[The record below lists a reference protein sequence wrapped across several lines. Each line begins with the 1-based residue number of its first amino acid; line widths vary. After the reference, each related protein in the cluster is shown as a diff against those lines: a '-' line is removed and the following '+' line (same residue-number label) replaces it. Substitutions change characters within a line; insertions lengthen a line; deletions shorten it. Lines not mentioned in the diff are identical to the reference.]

1 MPAMPKKGL
10 QNSVIQWRM
19 QHFSP
24 YISEALFEP
33 EQWEIEQFLGGG
45 ATMKIEVALEIHSIK
60 KPSEVLFL
68 SGLKSRQMVCSK
80 KIRMSRDLCTISS
93 SGKKEKGNI
102 L

>member
-1 MPAMPKKGL
+1 
-10 QNSVIQWRM
+10 M

-24 YISEALFEP
+24 YIFEALFEP

-60 KPSEVLFL
+60 KARK

-93 SGKKEKGNI
+93 TRKKEKGNI